1 MQMKWSDF
9 PELMPLWISV
19 YIDILGY
26 SLLLPFMPF
35 FMEQYNSTPLVI
47 GLLLATNAFFGFFS
61 GPILGKWSDQYGRKP
76 LLLICQLG
84 SLSAFL
90 MLAFSNSLWM
100 LFLSRIVD
108 GLFGGIYPITKA
120 VIADIVPP
128 QQRSK
133 QMTNLGLGH
142 TLASLLG
149 PGIGGLLA
157 PWGIIAPGLFASG
170 LTIVAFFFTFI
181 AFHESNPMIVKRKD
195 SNLPNIPLSPFPQSS
210 EMKLNLETLPI
221 QKTMNS
227 SKSIWK
233 DSQFQFLILQWLFH
247 TVAFSI
253 YMSMIS
259 MFAYL
264 EFGVDEERISII
276 LMLGG
281 AVRLIIRLF
290 FFMPV
295 LNRLGEKKTAILGL
309 LIFVIVF
316 FLLSFVKDELNF
328 LLILIAVSFAA
339 SCARGVLN
347 SFLSRCV
354 SPREQGKA
362 MGASTSM
369 DNFAQIVGP
378 IIGGYFLGSL
388 NSFWYG
394 ILLTGLSIVPLI
406 MSSKSLV
413 FRWEAPKVEKTKIN
427 EDPD

>member
-1 MQMKWSDF
+1 MRTKWSDF
-9 PELMPLWISV
+9 PELLPLWISV

-35 FMEQYNSTPLVI
+35 FMEQYHSTPLVI
-47 GLLLATNAFFGFFS
+47 GLLLATNALFGFFS

-76 LLLICQLG
+76 LLLICQMG

-90 MLAFSNSLWM
+90 MLAFSNSLEM
-100 LFLSRIVD
+100 LFLSRIID
-108 GLFGGIYPITKA
+108 GIFGGIYPITKA

-170 LTIVAFFFTFI
+170 LTIITFI
-181 AFHESNPMIVKRKD
+181 ITLVWFQESNPLILAHMKQKLKEQASD
-195 SNLPNIPLSPFPQSS
+195 SPQTKANSP
-210 EMKLNLETLPI
+210 T
-221 QKTMNS
+221 NS
-227 SKSIWK
+227 DKPYYQNSKQASNTIWK
-233 DSQFQFLILQWLFH
+233 DAQFQFLIAQWLFH
-247 TVAFSI
+247 TLAFSI

-264 EFGVDEERISII
+264 EFGVDEERISLI
-276 LMLGG
+276 LMIGG

-309 LIFVIVF
+309 FIFVLVF
-316 FLLSFVKDELNF
+316 FLLSFIDNEVQF
-328 LLILIAVSFAA
+328 ILILVAVSFAA

-347 SFLSRCV
+347 AFLSRVV
-354 SPREQGKA
+354 SPKEQGKA

-378 IIGGYFLGSL
+378 IIGGFFLGSL

-394 ILLTGLSIVPLI
+394 MLLAGLSILPLL
-406 MSSKSLV
+406 MSFKSLT
-413 FRWEAPKVEKTKIN
+413 FHGESQLKVEKN
-427 EDPD
+427 LDE

>member
-1 MQMKWSDF
+1 MRTKWADF
-9 PELMPLWISV
+9 PDLLPLWIAV

-35 FMEQYNSTPLVI
+35 FMEEYNSTPLVI

-76 LLLICQLG
+76 ILLICQLG

-90 MLAFSNSLWM
+90 MLAFSTSLWM
-100 LFLSRIVD
+100 LFLSRVVD
-108 GLFGGIYPITKA
+108 GIFGGIYPITKA
-120 VIADIVPP
+120 VIGDIVPP

-170 LTIVAFFFTFI
+170 LTILAFVLTLTS
-181 AFHESNPMIVKRKD
+181 FHESNPIVLARIQSTSI
-195 SNLPNIPLSPFPQSS
+195 SNHPVNLSQTLTKNIPV
-210 EMKLNLETLPI
+210 LESREIALENVKP
-221 QKTMNS
+221 
-227 SKSIWK
+227 IWK
-233 DSQFQFLILQWLFH
+233 DAQVRFLIIQWLFH
-247 TVAFSI
+247 TLAFSI
-253 YMSMIS
+253 YMGMIS

-264 EFGVDEERISII
+264 QFGVDEERISVI
-276 LMLGG
+276 LMIGG

-295 LNRLGEKKTAILGL
+295 LDHLGEKKTAILGL
-309 LIFVIVF
+309 LIFVVVF
-316 FLLSFVKDELNF
+316 FLLSFVTNEVQF
-328 LLILIAVSFAA
+328 ILILIAVSFAA

-347 SFLSRCV
+347 SFLSRSV
-354 SPREQGKA
+354 HPKDQGKA
-362 MGASTSM
+362 LGVSTSL

-388 NSFWYG
+388 EIIWYG
-394 ILLTGLSIVPLI
+394 MLLMGLSIVPLL
-406 MSSKSLV
+406 MSSKTLE
-413 FRWEAPKVEKTKIN
+413 FQWENQKKTKQMLLN
-427 EDPD
+427 EDAD